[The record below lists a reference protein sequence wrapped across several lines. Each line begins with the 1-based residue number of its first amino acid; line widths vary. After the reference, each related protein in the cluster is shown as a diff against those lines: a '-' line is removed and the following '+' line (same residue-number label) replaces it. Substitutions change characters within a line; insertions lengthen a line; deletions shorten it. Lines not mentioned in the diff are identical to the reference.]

1 MGNLFFHYVAWLQCP
16 IKINKHIRCHCFLQP
31 ITWQSL
37 WKYSNFVRT
46 VRNQGTLMNKISTYA
61 QYLNKIKSIDSQKI
75 AFRLLYWMNLI
86 WFRRFHSQLICFCTT
101 RREFAILCV
110 IIKSLFLFITS
121 SLTLTTFRN
130 ISWEAKSLCFSSP
143 SNQSRWRM
151 ETTNHDRALLC
162 WRYTFKKTNHQ
173 HNLIKFPN

>member
-1 MGNLFFHYVAWLQCP
+1 
-16 IKINKHIRCHCFLQP
+16 
-31 ITWQSL
+31 
-37 WKYSNFVRT
+37 
-46 VRNQGTLMNKISTYA
+46 MNKISTYA

-75 AFRLLYWMNLI
+75 AFCLPYWMNLI
-86 WFRRFHSQLICFCTT
+86 WFRRFHSQLICFCTA

-162 WRYTFKKTNHQ
+162 WRYTFKEKTNHQ
-173 HNLIKFPN
+173 HNLIKFPNLAKFSSFFMQSRTYSGILFGPSLAYEWDEMSKLWYVEIL